1 MAVITGKG
9 EWLPKEKNPHGIEW
23 QTTITFKNG
32 FFPFRIE
39 NEWKFSILEIM
50 KVT

>member
-1 MAVITGKG
+1 MVDWVSV
-9 EWLPKEKNPHGIEW
+9 EDYPPYPHGIEW

-39 NEWKFSILEIM
+39 NEWKFSILKIM